1 MRRRTAW
8 NGLPDTAP
16 SEWMVSEHSERCARA
31 TVARNQERRICCACQ
46 ECVARSFC
54 SRTPWRARCLAPPAF
69 PWPITHGA
77 GVMSGLGLGQATIGA
92 CCRSLSR
99 GAKGAFVGFFG
110 LAGGG
115 RGGCGVGERCFC
127 GCLWGCR
134 VLAVRAVRPVCQAP
148 KRVPA
153 HPSRPMTARSFACRL
168 RIRAP
173 PGGCTLPRL
182 KNGERRPA
190 PGTSADAMRY
200 TFWLCTCTPLLPG
213 NSSCSGLSL
222 SRSRHR
228 PRASRLFVIHVAHVP
243 HRAGRPMS
251 ETPSPALSPPA
262 SGNLRGIVAMLA
274 AMFFFSL
281 MDAMLKA
288 LSASYPAM
296 QVAALRGWTAL
307 PLVGLYVLWG
317 GEWHRLLQVRWLLH
331 LLRGGLTVAM
341 LALFAYALR
350 ELALAEAYTL
360 FFISPLL
367 ITALSTWVLR
377 EQVRAAHWAA
387 IALGMVGVLVA
398 LRPSQEAFFTLGAL
412 AVLASAVCYAVSAIA
427 GRMLTRTDPSSSL
440 VFWTTTML

>member
-1 MRRRTAW
+1 M
-8 NGLPDTAP
+8 LP
-16 SEWMVSEHSERCARA
+16 EL
-31 TVARNQERRICCACQ
+31 VAY
-46 ECVARSFC
+46 
-54 SRTPWRARCLAPPAF
+54 
-69 PWPITHGA
+69 
-77 GVMSGLGLGQATIGA
+77 
-92 CCRSLSR
+92 
-99 GAKGAFVGFFG
+99 AKGAFVRLQGMG
-110 LAGGG
+110 SAGSAGSAPG
-115 RGGCGVGERCFC
+115 WPGPQ
-127 GCLWGCR
+127 
-134 VLAVRAVRPVCQAP
+134 ARACTSVAAHDGALI
-148 KRVPA
+148 RVPA
-153 HPSRPMTARSFACRL
+153 ENPCSHRWLYSA
-168 RIRAP
+168 AP
-173 PGGCTLPRL
+173 E
-182 KNGERRPA
+182 ERRA

-200 TFWLCTCTPLLPG
+200 TFWLCTRTPLLPG

-222 SRSRHR
+222 LRSRHR
-228 PRASRLFVIHVAHVP
+228 PRASRLFVLRLAHVGPRAGPPISQNPSAPARLSVIRLAHVA

-251 ETPSPALSPPA
+251 ETPSPALSQPA
-262 SGNLRGIVAMLA
+262 GGNLRGIVAMLA

-307 PLVGLYVLWG
+307 PLVALYVLWR
-317 GEWHRLLQVRWLLH
+317 GEWHRLLRVRWPLH

-412 AVLASAVCYAVSAIA
+412 AVLASAV
-427 GRMLTRTDPSSSL
+427 
-440 VFWTTTML
+440 